1 MFEKIVSLIER
12 AVVALEKLASANN
25 SAPDTA
31 SSTEAPA
38 KPPRK
43 QKAEA
48 PPAPTPPPS
57 DDDFL
62 NEPSAEP
69 EVKYER
75 ADVKKALQD
84 YGAKHGMDKAQA
96 LFIKVSGVKA
106 LSDLP
111 VEKFAEVIAAIKK

>member
-12 AVVALEKLASANN
+12 AVVALETLAAL
-25 SAPDTA
+25 AAGAA
-31 SSTEAPA
+31 SSPAATPEAPA
-38 KPPRK
+38 KQTRTR
-43 QKAEA
+43 QKVEA
-48 PPAPTPPPS
+48 TTPPPAE
-57 DDDFL
+57 DDFL
-62 NEPSAEP
+62 SDPPAAP
-69 EVKYER
+69 ETPKYER
-75 ADVKKALQD
+75 ADVKKALQE